1 MPESKVN
8 KNLRV
13 LKEGIIKNRRRI
25 GALNTAFNE
34 RLQQQQQ
41 NINNLN
47 NVIQGDNRQRD
58 RNISEI
64 SHNLALLKLFITE
77 KLSNHPADYRDF
89 VNDQSRQP
97 INNSIQGGKRKIRK
111 RKNKKT
117 RRKHKKSTKKKTR
130 SKRRLK
136 KRRRKT
142 KK

>member
-8 KNLRV
+8 KNLGV

-142 KK
+142 RK

>member
-13 LKEGIIKNRRRI
+13 LKEGINKNRRRI
-25 GALNTAFNE
+25 GALNRAFNE
-34 RLQQQQQ
+34 RLQHQQQ
-41 NINNLN
+41 NINKLKNAVDN
-47 NVIQGDNRQRD
+47 HNRQRD

-64 SHNLALLKLFITE
+64 SHNLALLKLFVTE
-77 KLSNHPADYRDF
+77 KLSNHPNDYIDF
-89 VNDQSRQP
+89 VNHLPSQP
-97 INNSIQGGKRKIRK
+97 INNSIQGGRRKTRKRKI
-111 RKNKKT
+111 KKT
-117 RRKHKKSTKKKTR
+117 RRKLKKSTKKKTR

>member
-25 GALNTAFNE
+25 GALNRAFNE

-47 NVIQGDNRQRD
+47 TVIQHDNRQRD

-64 SHNLALLKLFITE
+64 SNNLALLKLFVTE
-77 KLSNHPADYRDF
+77 KLSNHPNDYRNF
-89 VNDQSRQP
+89 VNDLPSQP
-97 INNSIQGGKRKIRK
+97 INNSIQGGKRKTRK
-111 RKNKKT
+111 RKHKKT
-117 RRKHKKSTKKKTR
+117 RRKLKKSTKKKTR

>member
-25 GALNTAFNE
+25 GALNRAFNE
-34 RLQQQQQ
+34 RQQQQQQ

-47 NVIQGDNRQRD
+47 TVIQHDNRQRD

-64 SHNLALLKLFITE
+64 SNNLALLKLFVTE
-77 KLSNHPADYRDF
+77 KLSNHPNDYRNF
-89 VNDQSRQP
+89 VNDLPSQP
-97 INNSIQGGKRKIRK
+97 INNSIQGGKRKTRK
-111 RKNKKT
+111 RKHKKT
-117 RRKHKKSTKKKTR
+117 RRKLKKSTKKKTR